1 MARGKGANFGRA
13 LQRTVLGSRAAVE
26 FDRGNAKDVLEKGE
40 TAPQISTCL
49 LRQAPERGRVK
60 STSGRDRPGRVPN

>member
-13 LQRTVLGSRAAVE
+13 LQRTALGSRAAVE
-26 FDRGNAKDVLEKGE
+26 FDRGNAKDVLKKGE
-40 TAPQISTCL
+40 TAPQISSCL